1 MKVELNLEYV
11 FSALVEIGVTEP
23 AKAAAFL
30 VHADADL
37 RAIVRELDR
46 APNGT
51 GEWELELKR
60 ELEETIR
67 KVYG

>member
-46 APNGT
+46 ANGT

>member
-1 MKVELNLEYV
+1 MEIKLNLEYV

-30 VHADADL
+30 IHADADI
-37 RAIVRELDR
+37 RAIAKELED

-60 ELEETIR
+60 ELDETIL
-67 KVYG
+67 KIYG